1 MSRGC
6 ELDGADLPAGLQK
19 LAATLLAPQKSAA
32 GANSQARDLQCFTF
46 HIKDGKEN
54 TTVEFD
60 DITLPEKL
68 QPLVKHLMKGSK
80 PIPLT

>member
-19 LAATLLAPQKSAA
+19 LAATLLAPQKAA
-32 GANSQARDLQCFTF
+32 LAPSPQARDLQCFTF
-46 HIKDGKEN
+46 HIKDGKAKS
-54 TTVEFD
+54 TVEFD
-60 DITLPEKL
+60 DLTLPDDL
-68 QPLVKHLMKGSK
+68 QPLVKHLMKASK